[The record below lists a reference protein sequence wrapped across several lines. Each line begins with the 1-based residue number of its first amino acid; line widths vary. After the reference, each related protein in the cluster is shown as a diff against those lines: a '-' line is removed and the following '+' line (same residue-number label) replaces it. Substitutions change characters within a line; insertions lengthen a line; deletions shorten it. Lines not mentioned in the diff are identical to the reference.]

1 MMASI
6 ISEVLIV
13 LLFVVPSATAWS
25 TRSTHHQI
33 QQQLQSRRSQ
43 QQHSTSCRLLL
54 ALSSSPQAA
63 AAYDDFISRE
73 DWQALSQ
80 EDRNDINEKR
90 RLTNPD
96 SAATTTAAAAT
107 ATATDVTI
115 ETTTTTASADAAD
128 GRYQGTVKWFN
139 MVKGFGFVIRDDNK
153 EDVFVHQTSIQ
164 SEGFRGLSLG
174 AAVEFEIETTGDR
187 TAAVNVTKP
196 GGKKFKEASTTT
208 TTATPPSSSGP
219 SSLEAE
225 IEVKDDAVA
234 NLISQS
240 IF

>member
-1 MMASI
+1 MASI

-25 TRSTHHQI
+25 TRSTHHQMQ

-43 QQHSTSCRLLL
+43 QHSTSSRLLL
-54 ALSSSPQAA
+54 ASSSPSPPAA
-63 AAYDDFISRE
+63 EYDDFISRE

-80 EDRNDINEKR
+80 EDRNVINEKR

-96 SAATTTAAAAT
+96 ADSNAPTAVAAATT
-107 ATATDVTI
+107 TDVTI
-115 ETTTTTASADAAD
+115 ETTTTTAAAAAD

-164 SEGFRGLSLG
+164 SEGFRGLTLG
-174 AAVEFEIETTGDR
+174 AAVEFEIETIGDR

-196 GGKKFKEASTTT
+196 GGKKFKETSTTT
-208 TTATPPSSSGP
+208 TTDTPPPSSSGP
-219 SSLEAE
+219 SLEAE

>member
-1 MMASI
+1 
-6 ISEVLIV
+6 
-13 LLFVVPSATAWS
+13 
-25 TRSTHHQI
+25 
-33 QQQLQSRRSQ
+33 
-43 QQHSTSCRLLL
+43 
-54 ALSSSPQAA
+54 
-63 AAYDDFISRE
+63 
-73 DWQALSQ
+73 LSQ

-96 SAATTTAAAAT
+96 STAAATTTNAAAA
-107 ATATDVTI
+107 ATDVTI
-115 ETTTTTASADAAD
+115 ETTTTTAAAAD